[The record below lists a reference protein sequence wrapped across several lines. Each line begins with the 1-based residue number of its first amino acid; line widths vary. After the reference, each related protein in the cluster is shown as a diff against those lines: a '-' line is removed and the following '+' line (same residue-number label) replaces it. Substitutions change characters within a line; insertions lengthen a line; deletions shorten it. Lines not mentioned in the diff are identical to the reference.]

1 MTESALRC
9 CLHISS
15 VSCGSAACDC
25 AGRAGLNSSSRWQR
39 SLRTSGGWPSSWHG
53 RLRSR
58 PHAWRERQV
67 IPKSRWPE
75 WSPATALTGE
85 WQAKSSAPRAAF
97 LFGDFCNKICHDRTH
112 ALQQQNSVVGSSRPR
127 RQASHSRNGEVSATP
142 CAWSRSGTELRRR
155 CRNLRCTKPR
165 GTSPGY
171 GYLIQLVAAQLR
183 GSKKRT
189 RRASVGTTANW
200 EFCKPRGLLIGDFV
214 ASKPQHGPAWAE
226 HGRRHDGG

>member
-39 SLRTSGGWPSSWHG
+39 SLRTSAGWPSSWHG

-67 IPKSRWPE
+67 TPKARWQSLE

-85 WQAKSSAPRAAF
+85 WQAKLVARRQGPLSSSATSATKSANSRPEQVQQMVILFDHLIGTAKQRDGGVRPSVFAVLRLSYYPHYGHWSLAAEPWSRTVR
-97 LFGDFCNKICHDRTH
+97 DDISRECDRRRPPVRSH
-112 ALQQQNSVVGSSRPR
+112 GGSSPR
-127 RQASHSRNGEVSATP
+127 DGSSAW
-142 CAWSRSGTELRRR
+142 CSS
-155 CRNLRCTKPR
+155 
-165 GTSPGY
+165 
-171 GYLIQLVAAQLR
+171 
-183 GSKKRT
+183 
-189 RRASVGTTANW
+189 
-200 EFCKPRGLLIGDFV
+200 
-214 ASKPQHGPAWAE
+214 
-226 HGRRHDGG
+226 